1 MRTPSIKSIRR
12 IPGVTPEQ
20 AREAKRI
27 LQMTRAELECLPA
40 GAARVAECYH
50 PPKTY
55 DLRLECLN
63 AALGMHGV
71 EGFQTSRGN
80 WAVYLNAGDT
90 YALTIV
96 FYRGTYRVA
105 CWGDIAER
113 DCA

>member
-1 MRTPSIKSIRR
+1 MRTPSIKSLLRVS
-12 IPGVTPEQ
+12 GVTPEQ

-27 LQMTRAELECLPA
+27 LQMTRAELECLPV

-71 EGFQTSRGN
+71 EGFQTSCGD
-80 WAVYLNAGDT
+80 WVTYLNAGDT
-90 YALTIV
+90 YTDTIIY
-96 FYRGTYRVA
+96 YRGTYRVA
-105 CWGDIAER
+105 CWGNIAER
-113 DCA
+113 DRA